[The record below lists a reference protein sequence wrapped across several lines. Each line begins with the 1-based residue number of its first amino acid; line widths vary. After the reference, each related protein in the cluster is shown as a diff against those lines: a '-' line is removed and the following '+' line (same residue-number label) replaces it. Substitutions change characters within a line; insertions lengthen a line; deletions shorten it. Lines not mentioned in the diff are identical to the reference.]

1 MGTIKVTISSTY
13 YITIHLWCWME
24 KKRRR
29 ASALRASAFH
39 IVYEPDSFLHMPLTR
54 YVVTRAILRYNDRNL
69 LCTQCDTINYEYFFT
84 FVMTCFSMN
93 ILAFLEL
100 LSEALIC
107 NQIKYLS
114 TWNLIQPSQ
123 PWSYKLAKTSWY
135 TLSRVM
141 YSIVSFAVHKH

>member
-1 MGTIKVTISSTY
+1 MLNG
-13 YITIHLWCWME
+13 E
-24 KKRRR
+24 RR

-54 YVVTRAILRYNDRNL
+54 YVVVTRGILRYNDRNL

-114 TWNLIQPSQ
+114 T
-123 PWSYKLAKTSWY
+123 
-135 TLSRVM
+135 
-141 YSIVSFAVHKH
+141 